1 MHEVWMGNKIK
12 YEDKASSS
20 VAGRG
25 ANHVGEHRPKK
36 QDHPNP
42 QKEALLWPAARGVEA
57 QGSHTPE
64 PYTRPLNPHS
74 LPITKGP
81 ITKKG
86 KALWGSRD
94 ECPLS

>member
-25 ANHVGEHRPKK
+25 ANQVGEHRPKK
-36 QDHPNP
+36 PDHPNP
-42 QKEALLWPAARGVEA
+42 QKEALLWPAACGGEA

-64 PYTRPLNPHS
+64 HGL
-74 LPITKGP
+74 
-81 ITKKG
+81 
-86 KALWGSRD
+86 
-94 ECPLS
+94 

>member
-1 MHEVWMGNKIK
+1 MGNKIK

-36 QDHPNP
+36 PDHPNP
-42 QKEALLWPAARGVEA
+42 QKEALLWPAARGGEA

-64 PYTRPLNPHS
+64 HGLWTPTASQL
-74 LPITKGP
+74 P